1 MANEIVLADRDYKR
15 SNFLISTKYKASL
28 LENRLMAVS
37 LSKISNSEYE
47 EDAGGNLIVH
57 MKASELKKLFNT
69 NSGSFY
75 EKLDAVSQ
83 VMTGRSLGWTNPEEH
98 SFQYI
103 ALVTK
108 ASYADGVF
116 TIEFNH
122 HLKKYIKN
130 LTENFTILN
139 LPTMLAFKYDSSF
152 RLYELL
158 KSKAYSP
165 RGKIDTGVYHID
177 FDLAELK
184 LELGVVNANSDRVQ
198 RILNGEEA
206 PNYEKAV
213 EAAPERT
220 YDRWSDFNNRILKKA
235 TKEINEISDIFIT
248 YDTLGSGRGG
258 KIYKVLFTIEKKS
271 VLQKKEENNSK
282 RRELSKDEKFEFL
295 DEMRDIL
302 GQGFKTK
309 DLDAIAEAADFDMEK
324 IRKAYDSLAASRTT
338 VDNPTGFLI
347 SAVREGYTAVPPR
360 EAAGNSAAQSR
371 GGKSRQANRSR
382 SRRSSANAFTT
393 DGMVNDHDYNFASIE
408 LHMRNKAD

>member
-1 MANEIVLADRDYKR
+1 MGSEIVLADRDYKR

-47 EDAGGNLIVH
+47 EDGGGNLIVA
-57 MKASELKKLFNT
+57 MKASELKKLFKT

-83 VMTGRSLGWTNPEEH
+83 AMTGRTIGWTDPEKH
-98 SFQYI
+98 SFEYI
-103 ALVTK
+103 SVVTK
-108 ASYADGVF
+108 AMYDDGVF

-139 LPTMLAFKYDSSF
+139 LPTMLSFKYDSSF

-165 RGKIDTGVYHID
+165 RGKADTGVYHID
-177 FDLAELK
+177 FDLSELK
-184 LELGVVNANSDRVQ
+184 LELGVVNANSDKVQ
-198 RILNGEEA
+198 RILNGQEA

-235 TKEINEISDIFIT
+235 TKEINELSDIFIT

-271 VLQKKEENNSK
+271 VVGQKHDTGVM
-282 RRELSKDEKFEFL
+282 RRELTKDEKFEFI

-302 GQGFKTK
+302 GAGWKTK
-309 DLDAIAEAADFDMEK
+309 DLDAVAEAADFDMEK
-324 IRKAYDSLAASRTT
+324 IRSAAAALAQARAVS
-338 VDNPTGFLI
+338 NPTGFMI
-347 SAVREGYTAVPPR
+347 SAVKEGYQ
-360 EAAGNSAAQSR
+360 AAPQKGTKKAAPKAASLQPELENTH
-371 GGKSRQANRSR
+371 Q
-382 SRRSSANAFTT
+382 
-393 DGMVNDHDYNFASIE
+393 YNFQQLE
-408 LHMRNKAD
+408 LKLLNQ

>member
-1 MANEIVLADRDYKR
+1 MGTEIVLADRDYKR

-37 LSKISNSEYE
+37 LAKISNSEYE

-75 EKLDAVSQ
+75 KKLDNVSQ
-83 VMTGRSLGWTNPEEH
+83 AMTGRTIGWTNPEER

-103 ALVTK
+103 SVVTK
-108 ASYADGVF
+108 AAYDDGVF
-116 TIEFNH
+116 SIEFNH

-165 RGKIDTGVYHID
+165 RGKVDTGVYHID

-235 TKEINEISDIFIT
+235 TKEINELSDIHID

-258 KIYKVLFTIEKKS
+258 KIYKVLFTITKK
-271 VLQKKEENNSK
+271 QNNSTAKAAK
-282 RRELSKDEKFEFL
+282 RTLSKDEKFEFL
-295 DEMRDIL
+295 DTMAEVMGAGWHL
-302 GQGFKTK
+302 K
-309 DLDAIAEAADFDMEK
+309 DLDAIAEAAGYDMEK
-324 IRKAYDSLAASRTT
+324 IRSAKASLDAMHGTVENPVGFMIKGVKEGYSAPTPRKPASRRK
-338 VDNPTGFLI
+338 
-347 SAVREGYTAVPPR
+347 AEGPKLLNYR
-360 EAAGNSAAQSR
+360 
-371 GGKSRQANRSR
+371 
-382 SRRSSANAFTT
+382 
-393 DGMVNDHDYNFASIE
+393 DYDYEQLE
-408 LHMRNKAD
+408 LKLLQK